1 MIGPSLLWILL
12 PAPVVGYF
20 AIDHL
25 RRLFSED
32 TTLVRGL
39 FRAQPVTMIAAATAL
54 GSVLV
59 WTFSEVARRVLSV
72 FL

>member
-39 FRAQPVTMIAAATAL
+39 FRAQPVT
-54 GSVLV
+54 
-59 WTFSEVARRVLSV
+59 LS
-72 FL
+72 LIHI